1 MKTKES
7 LFSVLIIG
15 IVVFLMATSSWG
27 AGPVRGGE
35 FKASMDLEP
44 VSGDPL
50 FGNGT
55 YSDRHFFN
63 LFYENLIRLTGEGEF
78 IPLLAEGWDFAP
90 DNKSITFK
98 LRKGV
103 IFHDGTPFNAEVAKW
118 NLDRARDPKLN
129 APHSKDLIAIN
140 SVDILDDDTIRVNM
154 EKPSASVMAM
164 LAFEG
169 GSMISPTAYK
179 NMGRDFARNPVG
191 TGPYKFVKWI
201 GSDRVMGE
209 RFDGYWQNGLD
220 GNKLPY
226 MDKVTVRF
234 IANTTVKLMEIKAGN
249 IYLADNIQVKDFK
262 SVETD
267 PKLKLVDRPHGIHQ
281 FMCFNV
287 TKPPFD
293 NKDLRLAVCYGI
305 NREAIMKVIT
315 RGYGTVT
322 PTIVQPNEFIYTQ
335 DLPTHTYDPAKSKEH
350 LKKSG
355 FTGQVVVSVIQ
366 RDPDT
371 QIAQLIQAQ
380 LKEVG
385 IDMKIEVLERKA
397 WVAKVITKDRKFHAG
412 TLRTMSPAPDPDFN
426 FAKYFGRNASLNWD
440 GLSNEVLFEV
450 VEKGAQV
457 LDREKRKVYYKKA
470 QEVLLSEGF
479 YAFLFT
485 RPVKDVALSKV
496 HNVRRDLNGSWRL
509 GEVWMDK

>member
-1 MKTKES
+1 MKTREK
-7 LFSVLIIG
+7 LFAVLIIAF
-15 IVVFLMATSSWG
+15 VVLSMAMSSW
-27 AGPVRGGE
+27 AADPVRSGE

-63 LFYENLIRLTGEGEF
+63 LFYENLIRLTGEGKF
-78 IPLLAEGWDFAP
+78 IPLLAESWEFAP
-90 DNKSITFK
+90 DNQSITFK

-118 NLDRARDPKLN
+118 NLDRARDPGLN
-129 APHSKDLIAIN
+129 APHIKDLAAVS
-140 SVDILDDDTIRVNM
+140 SVDMVDDDTIRVNM
-154 EKPSASVMAM
+154 KRPSASIMAM
-164 LAFEG
+164 LAFEA

-179 NMGRDFARNPVG
+179 KMGRDFARNPVG
-191 TGPYKFVKWI
+191 TGPYRFVKWI
-201 GSDRVMGE
+201 GSDSVTGE
-209 RFDGYWQNGLD
+209 RFEGYWQEGLD
-220 GNKLPY
+220 GKKLPY
-226 MDKVTVRF
+226 MDKVNIRF
-234 IANTTVKLMEIKAGN
+234 IANTRVKLMEVKSGN
-249 IYLADNIQVKDFK
+249 IFLADNIQVKDFK
-262 SVETD
+262 SVEGD

-293 NKDLRLAVCYGI
+293 NKDLRLAVCHGI
-305 NREAIMKVIT
+305 NREALMKVIT
-315 RGYGTVT
+315 RGYGIVT
-322 PTIVQPNEFIYTQ
+322 PTIVQSNEFIYTEN
-335 DLPTHTYDPAKSKEH
+335 LPVHTYDPAKSKDH

-355 FTGQVVVSVIQ
+355 FTGEVVVSVIQ

-371 QIAQLIQAQ
+371 QIAQLLQAQ

-385 IDMKIEVLERKA
+385 INMKIEVLERKA

-412 TLRTMSPAPDPDFN
+412 TLRTMAPPPDPDFN
-426 FAKYFGRNASLNWD
+426 FGRYFGRGARSNWD
-440 GLSNEVLFEV
+440 GLHDDGLFDAV
-450 VEKGAQV
+450 GKGAQV
-457 LDREKRKVYYKKA
+457 LDRKKRKVHYEKA
-470 QEVLLSEGF
+470 QEILLREGY

-485 RPVKDVALSKV
+485 RPVKDVALKEV

-509 GEVWMDK
+509 GEVWIDR